1 MTSFTAAPRAG
12 GQPVDVHMKNQKIHV
27 FIKLNSGVSL
37 YTHKNGPLYCSKY
50 VLSFYSRW
58 GGYIDQ
64 KKASHSVIFSL
75 PALKTPA
82 NQRATPPAF
91 ISTWCLKVK
100 PLPGQIIHWLTGR
113 LPKNH
118 TFLLTWGS
126 QGHRHFRGTFLIWGV
141 WHQARMHLMI
151 RLSFQRPRTQT
162 ELYLTCQSG
171 I

>member
-58 GGYIDQ
+58 GDYIDQ
-64 KKASHSVIFSL
+64 KRPHIVSFFRCLPWRRLQTSEPRPQRSFRPGVSKLNPSQARSYTGSL
-75 PALKTPA
+75 
-82 NQRATPPAF
+82 
-91 ISTWCLKVK
+91 V
-100 PLPGQIIHWLTGR
+100 R